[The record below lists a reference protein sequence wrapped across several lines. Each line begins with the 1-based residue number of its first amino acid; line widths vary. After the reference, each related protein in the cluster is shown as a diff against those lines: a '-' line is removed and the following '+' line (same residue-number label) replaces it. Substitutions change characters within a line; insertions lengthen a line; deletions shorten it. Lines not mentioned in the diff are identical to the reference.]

1 MRGRG
6 RGARVRARVI
16 LSGRQG
22 FVVEL
27 GNWDK
32 G

>member
-1 MRGRG
+1 MRGG
-6 RGARVRARVI
+6 SEGGEVRAGVT

-27 GNWDK
+27 GNWD
-32 G
+32 